1 MRTAHQESPL
11 VRSYKKPLIHLF
23 SALPLSSRALSSQSY
38 DDLSI
43 SAGKAGDAQ
52 AEALAKIGLDTTD
65 LASVSKADLEI
76 IKGIHDVANDAEVG
90 AFNPALDDA
99 TDKAEK
105 TAIQNGK
112 IKNKVLKLSAA
123 VLALQIQEAQGDDS
137 VASKLAEEQK
147 KLDNNIALDAKA
159 AGQDST
165 AISFDGSS

>member
-1 MRTAHQESPL
+1 MQFSISTIAL
-11 VRSYKKPLIHLF
+11 YATLF
-23 SALPLSSRALSSQSY
+23 LTVSALPLSSRALSSQAY

-43 SAGKAGDAQ
+43 SAGQAGNAEAEAQ
-52 AEALAKIGLDTTD
+52 AAIGLDTSD
-65 LASVSKADLEI
+65 LANVSEADLDI

-99 TDKAEK
+99 ADDAEK

-137 VASKLAEEQK
+137 VASKLEEEQK
-147 KLDNNIALDAKA
+147 KLANNIALDTKA

>member
-1 MRTAHQESPL
+1 MQFSIATIAL
-11 VRSYKKPLIHLF
+11 YATLF
-23 SALPLSSRALSSQSY
+23 LTVSSLPLSSRALSSQAY

-43 SAGKAGDAQ
+43 SAGQAGDAE
-52 AEALAKIGLDTTD
+52 AEALAKIGIDTSD
-65 LASVSKADLEI
+65 LANVSEEDLEI

-99 TDKAEK
+99 VDDEEK

-123 VLALQIQEAQGDDS
+123 VLALQIEEAQGDDS
-137 VASKLAEEQK
+137 VASKLEEEQK
-147 KLDNNIALDAKA
+147 KLAKNVALDVEA

>member
-1 MRTAHQESPL
+1 MQFSISTIALYATFFLS
-11 VRSYKKPLIHLF
+11 V
-23 SALPLSSRALSSQSY
+23 SALPLSPRALSSQSY

-99 TDKAEK
+99 TDKTEK
-105 TAIQNGK
+105 TAIQVRDRTHSASHPTH
-112 IKNKVLKLSAA
+112 IKT
-123 VLALQIQEAQGDDS
+123 
-137 VASKLAEEQK
+137 
-147 KLDNNIALDAKA
+147 NIDY
-159 AGQDST
+159 
-165 AISFDGSS
+165 